1 MSAVASYS
9 TQRARRSWTSLYT
22 YVYSTIEYFERSVE
36 SFISLLEV
44 NELIYDSTVYD
55 NVQTFDLK
63 LSVFLEDTMA
73 AQSW

>member
-44 NELIYDSTVYD
+44 NELIYDSTVHD

-73 AQSW
+73 TQSW

>member
-22 YVYSTIEYFERSVE
+22 YVHSTIEYFERSVE

-44 NELIYDSTVYD
+44 NELIYDSTVHD
-55 NVQTFDLK
+55 NIQTFDLK